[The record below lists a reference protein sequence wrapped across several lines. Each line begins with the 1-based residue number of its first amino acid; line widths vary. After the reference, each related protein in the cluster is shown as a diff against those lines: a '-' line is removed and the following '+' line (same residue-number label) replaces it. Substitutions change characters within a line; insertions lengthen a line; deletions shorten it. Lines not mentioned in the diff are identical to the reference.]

1 MSDARLAEF
10 EYRAKVRPGVIAAV
24 ALALVAVLFPGERAM
39 SIEMPDYSV
48 VYKNDGIE
56 YRQYASYLVAETYVA
71 DSPDYS
77 DAGNEG
83 FRRLF
88 RYITGANTAQA
99 KIAMTAPVE
108 QSAASQKIAMTAPV
122 EQTSSDGGWTVSFV
136 VPRQYNLE
144 TVPLPSNPQVR
155 IREVPGEL
163 RAVLR
168 YSGRWTEKL
177 FAKRKAE
184 LLEQLEA
191 AGVETIGEVHSARYN
206 APYIPWFLRRN
217 EVQVTV
223 RALPVNAVADN

>member
-1 MSDARLAEF
+1 MSGSTTAVCQRLA
-10 EYRAKVRPGVIAAV
+10 VRHPTAFV
-24 ALALVAVLFPGERAM
+24 AFLLLLVAVVFPGERAM
-39 SIEMPDYSV
+39 SIEMPAYSV
-48 VYKNDGIE
+48 AYKDGDIE
-56 YRQYASYLVAETYVA
+56 YRQYASYLVAETQVA
-71 DSPDYS
+71 NTANYS
-77 DAGNEG
+77 DAGDEG

-88 RYITGANTAQA
+88 RYITGANTTQA

-122 EQTSSDGGWTVSFV
+122 EQTAADGGWTVSFV

-184 LLEQLEA
+184 LLELLEA
-191 AGVETIGEVHSARYN
+191 AGVDATGEVHSALYN
-206 APYIPWFLRRN
+206 PPYLPPFLRRN

-223 RALPVNAVADN
+223 RALPVSAVAEN

>member
-1 MSDARLAEF
+1 MSGSDTAVCQHLAAR
-10 EYRAKVRPGVIAAV
+10 RPTVFV
-24 ALALVAVLFPGERAM
+24 AFLLLLVAVVFPGERAM

-48 VYKNDGIE
+48 AYKDGDIE
-56 YRQYASYLVAETYVA
+56 YRQYASYLVAETQVA
-71 DSPDYS
+71 NTANYS
-77 DAGNEG
+77 DAGDEG

-88 RYITGANTAQA
+88 RYITGANTTQA

-122 EQTSSDGGWTVSFV
+122 EQTAADGGWTVSFV

-184 LLEQLEA
+184 LLELLEA
-191 AGVETIGEVHSARYN
+191 AGVETTGEVHSALYN
-206 APYIPWFLRRN
+206 PPYLPPFLRRN

-223 RALPVNAVADN
+223 RALPVSAVAEN

>member
-1 MSDARLAEF
+1 MRAAE
-10 EYRAKVRPGVIAAV
+10 AKVFMPVIKGLPRIFAAV
-24 ALALVAVLFPGERAM
+24 VLTVLFVAFPGERAM

-48 VYKNDGIE
+48 VYKDGDIE
-56 YRQYASYLVAETYVA
+56 YRQYAPYLVVETQVM
-71 DSPDYS
+71 DMGNYS
-77 DAGNEG
+77 DAGDEG

-88 RYITGANTAQA
+88 RYITGANSAQT
-99 KIAMTAPVE
+99 KISMTAPVQ
-108 QSAASQKIAMTAPV
+108 QSTAGQKIAMTAPV
-122 EQTSSDGGWTVSFV
+122 EQTVADGGWTVSFV

-144 TVPLPSNPQVR
+144 TVPVPTNPQVH

-184 LLEQLEA
+184 LLAQLEE
-191 AGVETIGEVHSARYN
+191 AGVATLGEVTSALYN
-206 APYIPWFLRRN
+206 PPYMPPFLRRN

-223 RALPVNAVADN
+223 RALPPRSAEQR